1 MERSAAH
8 LPASRDATSTSELA
22 RRVAEASAAQRSEE
36 AAAVFGDL
44 VALLQRR
51 AVRLAYVYLRDAD
64 DADDVV
70 QDAFVKAFTRIRD
83 YRPEQ
88 PFDPWFL
95 RILVNQCLDRLKAR
109 QRRARWMSP
118 ATDGDDWQ
126 VAIDEAPSPE
136 DRLVDAERA
145 SRLWDAIATLP
156 DRQRT
161 VVVLHE
167 IDGQSPKTISAATG
181 IGESTVRVHLFRA
194 LKKLRAMIAA
204 TDPSTQEPER

>member
-8 LPASRDATSTSELA
+8 LPASRDAVSTSELA
-22 RRVAEASAAQRSEE
+22 RRVAEASAAQRSED
-36 AAAVFGDL
+36 AAALFGEL
-44 VALLQRR
+44 VAVLQRR
-51 AVRLAYVYLRDAD
+51 AVRLAYIYLRDAD

-70 QDAFVKAFTRIRD
+70 QDAFVKTFTRIRD

-109 QRRARWMSP
+109 QRRARWLSP
-118 ATDGDDWQ
+118 GADGDDWQ
-126 VAIDEAPSPE
+126 VAIDGAPSPE
-136 DRLVDAERA
+136 DRLVHAERA

-167 IDGQSPKTISAATG
+167 IDGQSPKAISAATG

-204 TDPSTQEPER
+204 EPTQEQQR

>member
-1 MERSAAH
+1 MDRSAA
-8 LPASRDATSTSELA
+8 PVPDARETASTSALA
-22 RRVAEASAAQRSEE
+22 RLVGEAVAGHRHDEARE
-36 AAAVFGDL
+36 AFDAIVER
-44 VALLQRR
+44 LQRR

-70 QDAFVKAFTRIRD
+70 QDAFVKAFTRIGD

-109 QRRARWMSP
+109 DRRAKWMAPRSEDP
-118 ATDGDDWQ
+118 TWQ
-126 VAIDEAPSPE
+126 AEAVDTAPTAE
-136 DRLVDAERA
+136 ERLVHAERA
-145 SRLWDAIATLP
+145 SWLWEAIAALP

-167 IDGQSPKTISAATG
+167 IDGQSPRAISAATG

-194 LKKLRAMIAA
+194 LKKLRALMVPAPEAA
-204 TDPSTQEPER
+204 QE